1 MAAIPQSTM
10 QSNEAKRSA
19 AYASIGSGVVGIVG
33 SIASLQAASMQA
45 RQFKIQSQFL
55 DLQANQE
62 KLKARENAV
71 FLRKKFM
78 QNIAS
83 ANASFAARGVSTG
96 SGIGRQ
102 YTIESLKTLNQDL
115 QANELNSEAGQNAL
129 ALQSAQARM
138 NEKTTRNLGLLNLA
152 SQSYKPTQSLLTGYK
167 TLKELKDG

>member
-1 MAAIPQSTM
+1 MAASQNS
-10 QSNEAKRSA
+10 QSNRSLA
-19 AYASIGSGVVGIVG
+19 SAGAYSMGSGVIGIMG
-33 SIASLQAASMQA
+33 AISSLQASSMQA
-45 RQFKIQSQFL
+45 KQYKIQRTFL
-55 DLQANQE
+55 GLEAEQE
-62 KLKARENAV
+62 KLRARENAV

-102 YTIESLKTLNQDL
+102 YTIESLKTLGQDL

-129 ALQSAQARM
+129 ALQSTQARM